1 MDKETFVWKSDGKIF
16 KGVGIYH
23 LTFVVAGRRKL
34 LGEIVGVNTMKGTT
48 MEWSLNT
55 NANQTTTNVNQAAAN
70 ANQTTTNADVKDKAR
85 MAWVKLTPFGKAVD
99 DVLRHYDLAH
109 EGIKVCKRK
118 VLDDHIH
125 VVLWMRKQQYSTVQ
139 HKPQSILQIAYGMR
153 VQFTH
158 IAQELGVWP
167 KGVRVEGALHAE
179 KGAGHVFEK
188 QFVRTLSRSGQ
199 LREMI
204 DYVELNVYRKYM
216 RCQHPDLFTMHKDT
230 AVEGLRFRS
239 MGNHWLL
246 DWPERQMVECS
257 RSISEEDLLRLQ
269 KQILEHAEHGAVTY
283 TAAISKGEQRI
294 ARAVREAGWPLVVLL
309 MDGFP
314 PEGNENEKYYKP
326 GGVYFD
332 TCLDGKLLLL
342 EACHETYNDPRLID
356 RTDASIKA
364 KDEAKGYCYR
374 PLAHDSKRWR
384 MIAGNEMLRMLN
396 NMAEEIAE
404 ER

>member
-1 MDKETFVWKSDGKIF
+1 
-16 KGVGIYH
+16 
-23 LTFVVAGRRKL
+23 
-34 LGEIVGVNTMKGTT
+34 
-48 MEWSLNT
+48 
-55 NANQTTTNVNQAAAN
+55 
-70 ANQTTTNADVKDKAR
+70 
-85 MAWVKLTPFGKAVD
+85 MAWVNLTPFGKAVD

-125 VVLWMRKQQYSTVQ
+125 VVLWVQKQQYSTVQ

-199 LREMI
+199 LRKMI

-216 RCQHPDLFTMHKDT
+216 RYQNPDLFTMHKDT
-230 AVEGLRFRS
+230 VVEGLRFRS

-257 RSISEEDLLRLQ
+257 LVCVRCNLVGVRSLVDCRVMGVHVQ
-269 KQILEHAEHGAVTY
+269 RPFHGRVMGGRSLHGLHPLNLPQQFPSSCHHECQVINTNPFEY
-283 TAAISKGEQRI
+283 L
-294 ARAVREAGWPLVVLL
+294 AVR
-309 MDGFP
+309 FP
-314 PEGNENEKYYKP
+314 DEGL
-326 GGVYFD
+326 FI
-332 TCLDGKLLLL
+332 
-342 EACHETYNDPRLID
+342 H
-356 RTDASIKA
+356 TD
-364 KDEAKGYCYR
+364 
-374 PLAHDSKRWR
+374 
-384 MIAGNEMLRMLN
+384 
-396 NMAEEIAE
+396 
-404 ER
+404 

>member
-1 MDKETFVWKSDGKIF
+1 MLATHQHVVALKKCVEGSLMAFTWKRHKDIW
-16 KGVGIYH
+16 KGEGIYH
-23 LTFVVAGRRKL
+23 LTFVVAGRRPL
-34 LGEIVGVNTMKGTT
+34 LGELVGVTAGASSTV
-48 MEWSLNT
+48 ERSDYI
-55 NANQTTTNVNQAAAN
+55 NAQE
-70 ANQTTTNADVKDKAR
+70 ADRTLSVKDKAKK
-85 MAWVKLTPFGKAVD
+85 AWVEFTPFGKAVD
-99 DVLRHYDLAH
+99 DMLRHYDEAH

-125 VVLWMRKQQYSTVQ
+125 VVLWVQKQQYSTVQ

-158 IAQELGVWP
+158 MAQDLGVWP

-216 RCQHPDLFTMHKDT
+216 KRLHPDLFTMHKDT
-230 AVEGLRFRS
+230 EVQGLRFRS

-246 DWPERQMVECS
+246 DWPERQVITCS
-257 RSISEEDLLRLQ
+257 RSISEDDMQQLLKRTLAY
-269 KQILEHAEHGAVTY
+269 AEQGAVTY

-314 PEGNENEKYYKP
+314 PEGSDSERYYKP

-332 TCLDGKLLLL
+332 ACLHGKLLLL
-342 EACHETYNDPRLID
+342 EACESTYSNPRLIAL
-356 RTDASIKA
+356 TDMTIRR
-364 KDEAKGYCYR
+364 KDEEKGYAYK
-374 PLAHDSKRWR
+374 PLLHSSKRWR
-384 MIAGNEMLRMLN
+384 MIAGNEMLGMIVKG
-396 NMAEEIAE
+396 E
-404 ER
+404 